1 MHIKVNKKN
10 NSGRKLVKLNSF
22 QTSINPILDLED
34 KINNEINQHLK
45 IINGIEKMNE
55 FIINFNQK
63 ILKKKFIFFYNYCN
77 QIGTINNTTI
87 LTNISQLSEIKY
99 VKKIVQKENDSKKMK
114 GRSNN
119 KLMRHKSLNSE
130 KQRILLIKRK
140 EFGFFEKYE
149 HCMDFINN
157 LRLLL
162 IKYSSNN
169 KKIYF

>member
-1 MHIKVNKKN
+1 
-10 NSGRKLVKLNSF
+10 
-22 QTSINPILDLED
+22 
-34 KINNEINQHLK
+34 
-45 IINGIEKMNE
+45 
-55 FIINFNQK
+55 
-63 ILKKKFIFFYNYCN
+63 
-77 QIGTINNTTI
+77 
-87 LTNISQLSEIKY
+87 
-99 VKKIVQKENDSKKMK
+99 MK

-119 KLMRHKSLNSE
+119 KLMRHKSFNSE